1 MVINKKKT
9 LSKASR
15 KLKISISTAKS
26 IVDRYMKTGK
36 ILNKEKNQPNQFTYG
51 KENKQ
56 TARNIFS
63 ESKLSSGSQNY
74 NPLDIKM

>member
-36 ILNKEKNQPNQFTYG
+36 ILNKEKNQPN
-51 KENKQ
+51 
-56 TARNIFS
+56 
-63 ESKLSSGSQNY
+63 
-74 NPLDIKM
+74 

>member
-26 IVDRYMKTGK
+26 IVDKYMKTGK

-56 TARNIFS
+56 TARNSSS

-74 NPLDIKM
+74 NPLDSKM